1 MTGQVAIF
9 KYSVKYHSIEMPTK
23 FAIVYICVKVVDFGR
38 S

>member
-9 KYSVKYHSIEMPTK
+9 KYSAKYLSIEMPTK
-23 FAIVYICVKVVDFGR
+23 FAIVYICVEEVEFGR